1 MSLLHWIN
9 DGLMAVFFFVI
20 GMEIKREFLYGELK
34 SRSAAMLPMAAALG
48 GMLVPASKPPL
59 TQPACANGA
68 ASNAAATPHLT
79 YAAPLPLGSHL
90 RTAVRRFCIALV
102 MFIDTPWFALFA

>member
-1 MSLLHWIN
+1 
-9 DGLMAVFFFVI
+9 
-20 GMEIKREFLYGELK
+20 
-34 SRSAAMLPMAAALG
+34 MLGTGGDAGSTFGRVYVLCVHPDG

-102 MFIDTPWFALFA
+102 MFIDTPWFSLFA